1 MDTQET
7 IKIPKVDGTTKEWMK
22 ISTEDFTQFKNV
34 GFQAEAGYTTTEE
47 PPSVLSGEQVLQNE
61 IIDTGRGDIYIL
73 RDSRFNYEFLPIG

>member
-7 IKIPKVDGTTKEWMK
+7 IKIPKVDGITKEWMK
-22 ISTEDFTQFKNV
+22 INTEEFTQFKNV
-34 GFQAEAGYTTTEE
+34 GFQAEAGYTTTGE